1 LLFFDAELLM
11 RRVLPTLL
19 LIGCGDFGLT
29 EVSSIDG
36 DETLVNIE
44 PQGQIRFDEASPH
57 GNSVSEEIDVE
68 AIGTGNVTIEDAW
81 IESSTAGV
89 FYTAGDLPFPRTI
102 EEGDS
107 FPMTVRFAP
116 VSAGTFHATLVVE
129 TTSGAVLERQM
140 LGQGCRDNDADG
152 RC

>member
-1 LLFFDAELLM
+1 M

-29 EVSSIDG
+29 EVSSIEG
-36 DETLVNIE
+36 GGETLVAIE

-57 GNSVSEEIDVE
+57 GNSVSEEINVE
-68 AIGTGNVTIEDAW
+68 PVGDGSVTIEDAW
-81 IESSTAGV
+81 IESSTSGV
-89 FYTAGDLPFPRTI
+89 FYTSGDLPFPRTI
-102 EEGDS
+102 DAGDT
-107 FPMTVRFAP
+107 FPFTVRFSP

-129 TTSGAVLERQM
+129 TSGGAILERQM
-140 LGQGCRDNDADG
+140 LGEGCRDTDRDG